1 MGGKTMDQ
9 FLARQKAKNK
19 KSVRTETDLNK
30 KLDTDQKNDDQ

>member
-19 KSVRTETDLNK
+19 KNVLIKTEPSKDSNI
-30 KLDTDQKNDDQ
+30 DQRNDDQ